1 MPLRRD
7 QRVAVLVDVQN
18 LFYAAKHVLGGRI
31 HYERLLH
38 VMVGG
43 RGLVRAFAYVV
54 RDPDVEMGSFLNALH
69 GCGFDLRVKTSR
81 KRPDGTTRGA
91 WRVGLALAALAL
103 APRIDTLILA
113 SGNGELVPVVE
124 RVRALGVATEVWGVE
139 QATAVDLLDVAD
151 RFEPITGELLYVS
164 TSPEPVSAALPDE

>member
-81 KRPDGTTRGA
+81 TRPDGTTRG
-91 WRVGLALAALAL
+91 
-103 APRIDTLILA
+103 A